1 MKKPNI
7 IKLEKQGFCY
17 GVRRAIKI
25 VLEAVEND
33 NIKKPIYLL
42 GNLVHNSHID
52 ELLKSL
58 NVIVVEGEIRLTM
71 LDNIPDGSTIVFS
84 AHGVSQVV
92 KDKAISKNMF
102 IIDTTCPHVEKTFK
116 LIENEA
122 ITSDIYFIG
131 KRNHPESIAAKEIS
145 DKVYIYDKD
154 NIFNKD
160 IDPNNLKIAYQ
171 TTISF
176 YDIEQTL
183 NDIKS
188 IYPNAEVIDMICKV
202 TEQRQNQLKNINN
215 LNLKGSTLII
225 VVGDKKSNNSTKLY
239 ELACRIANTDAIFV
253 EEVTELDLMNVR
265 LYNNIVLA
273 SGTST
278 PEQLIDEIIEA
289 INSNENHVK
298 SNLKNEEF
306 K

>member
-33 NIKKPIYLL
+33 KIKKPIYLL

-122 ITSDIYFIG
+122 KTSDIYFIG

-160 IDPNNLKIAYQ
+160 IDPNNLKVAYQ
-171 TTISF
+171 TTMSF

-183 NDIKS
+183 NDIKG

-239 ELACRIANTDAIFV
+239 ELACRISNTDAIFV
-253 EEVTELDLMNVR
+253 EEVTELDLINVR

>member
-92 KDKAISKNMF
+92 KDKAISKSMF

-122 ITSDIYFIG
+122 KASDIYFIG

-239 ELACRIANTDAIFV
+239 ELACRIPNTDAIFV
-253 EEVTELDLMNVR
+253 EEVTELDLINVR

>member
-17 GVRRAIKI
+17 GVRRAIKM
-25 VLEAVEND
+25 VLEAVENES
-33 NIKKPIYLL
+33 IKKPIYLL

-84 AHGVSQVV
+84 AHGVSQAV
-92 KDKAISKNMF
+92 KDKANSKNMF

-122 ITSDIYFIG
+122 TTSDIYFIG

-145 DKVYIYDKD
+145 DRVYIYDKET
-154 NIFNKD
+154 IFNEK
-160 IDPNNLKIAYQ
+160 IDPNNLKVAYQ
-171 TTISF
+171 TTMSF

-183 NDIKS
+183 NDIKN
-188 IYPNAEVIDMICKV
+188 IYPNASVIDMICKV

-215 LNLKGSTLII
+215 LNLEGTTLII

-239 ELACRIANTDAIFV
+239 ELACRISNADSIFV
-253 EEVTELDLMNVR
+253 EEVTELDLTNAR
-265 LYNNIVLA
+265 SYNNIILA

-289 INSNENHVK
+289 IKGNENHVK
-298 SNLKNEEF
+298 SNLNFEEF